1 MMETGTIRRPKQIRS
16 NTNPTMLPDTGKW
29 NRCWMASPII
39 KNTYNINTCKIIRM
53 TFTSSAA
60 LQSEQLPPFWCL
72 LLGWFWGIAL
82 LSFYMIVLYK
92 YNNWFSH
99 ITTCIYSV
107 NVHLYYTSIYDVVNA
122 GDWNRERER
131 LQNQNPVE
139 LIEYELTT
147 FIRRAV
153 YLDQSEKRTG
163 NLERSSYLLLRQL
176 DEFGPARVKEL
187 AESFKLDI
195 STLSR
200 QAAALEAKEPHL
212 SFLRPVWW
220 ESQPVYHYK
229 TRQTTIK
236 SRSAK
241 APWTLWTD
249 AERMVN
255 TGKRDV
261 RRAAAAYEQG
271 FYRLTAEKPMVRW
284 NSMGFS
290 YGQRL
295 SASFGGSPS
304 H

>member
-1 MMETGTIRRPKQIRS
+1 
-16 NTNPTMLPDTGKW
+16 MLPDTGKW

-176 DEFGPARVKEL
+176 DEFGAC
-187 AESFKLDI
+187 SC
-195 STLSR
+195 
-200 QAAALEAKEPHL
+200 
-212 SFLRPVWW
+212 
-220 ESQPVYHYK
+220 
-229 TRQTTIK
+229 
-236 SRSAK
+236 
-241 APWTLWTD
+241 
-249 AERMVN
+249 
-255 TGKRDV
+255 
-261 RRAAAAYEQG
+261 
-271 FYRLTAEKPMVRW
+271 
-284 NSMGFS
+284 
-290 YGQRL
+290 
-295 SASFGGSPS
+295 
-304 H
+304 